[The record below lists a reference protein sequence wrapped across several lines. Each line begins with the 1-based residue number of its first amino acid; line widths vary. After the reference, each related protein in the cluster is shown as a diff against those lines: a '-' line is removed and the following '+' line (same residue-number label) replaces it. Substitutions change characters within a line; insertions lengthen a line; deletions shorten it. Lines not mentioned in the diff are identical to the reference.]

1 MELEIPDVTDSVIIS
16 STEIPDLEN
25 QIVPVATAVFEEIPP
40 LNRDIEY
47 NINLQYYYSQFQ
59 MNLIYSRTLILCAG
73 LLSLVIVSCIVLYI
87 NM

>member
-40 LNRDIEY
+40 LNRYIEY
-47 NINLQYYYSQFQ
+47 NTNVQYYYSQFQ
-59 MNLIYSRTLILCAG
+59 MNLIYSRALILCAG
-73 LLSLVIVSCIVLYI
+73 LLTLVIVSSMLLYV

>member
-25 QIVPVATAVFEEIPP
+25 QTVPVATAVFEEIPP

-59 MNLIYSRTLILCAG
+59 MNLISRALILCAG

>member
-47 NINLQYYYSQFQ
+47 NILDSSTQGRYHKYKK
-59 MNLIYSRTLILCAG
+59 
-73 LLSLVIVSCIVLYI
+73 
-87 NM
+87 